1 MEIRLS
7 IGRRVKE
14 RERERKRDRERN
26 KGIVS

>member
-14 RERERKRDRERN
+14 REIGRKRDRERN